1 LGVGD
6 FDGLDGLE
14 DFDDLDSELEGAAAA
29 HAASP
34 VHIAVP
40 MQSTTT
46 LMMTFNGPHV

>member
-1 LGVGD
+1 LGFGD

-14 DFDDLDSELEGAAAA
+14 DVDDLDSELEGAA

-34 VHIAVP
+34 VHIAAP

-46 LMMTFNGPHV
+46 LMMTLNGSHV